1 MSISTAGK
9 GDLATQEIAIAD
21 EMIELIKAVSDKRY
35 PDSPVKRFNQV
46 KSLGCF
52 EADFEVLENLPA
64 VLRHGL
70 FAQPG
75 SHRARI
81 RFANAS
87 GEDDSKKD
95 LRGMSIKVFDVVGE
109 PLWGEPGVQDFLL
122 NSYPALF
129 AGTPEDFLKFIR
141 ATHRGKILNY
151 FINPLDPHFGA
162 LRLLMKARKKH
173 TSPFDIRYWST
184 TPSQLGENESVA
196 VKYSVQPT
204 SGYQSEMPDSLS
216 KNYLSEAMQAHL
228 KQGPACFDFM
238 VQLQT
243 DPSSMPIE
251 DASVIWDE
259 DVSPFIKVASITI
272 NYQNFRD
279 EQAMCGCERMSFN
292 PWQCLSEHTPLGGIN
307 RVRKRVYS
315 EITSYRAQQNQ
326 SR

>member
-9 GDLATQEIAIAD
+9 GDLATQEIRIAD

-52 EADFEVLENLPA
+52 EVDFKVLEDLPDT
-64 VLRHGL
+64 LRHGL

-87 GEDDSKKD
+87 SEDDSKKD
-95 LRGMSIKVFDVVGE
+95 LRGMSIKVFDVRGE
-109 PLWGEPGVQDFLL
+109 SLWGEPGIQDFLL

-141 ATHRGKILNY
+141 ATHRGKILKY
-151 FINPLDPHFGA
+151 FINPLDPHFGS
-162 LRLLMKARKKH
+162 LRLLMKARQKH

-184 TPSQLGENESVA
+184 TPSQLGLDDSVA

-204 SGYQSEMPDSLS
+204 SPYQSNMPDTLT
-216 KNYLSEAMQAHL
+216 KDYLGDAMQAHL
-228 KQGPACFDFM
+228 QQGPASFDFM
-238 VQLQT
+238 VQLRS
-243 DPSSMPIE
+243 DPQNMPIE

-259 DVSPFIKVASITI
+259 QGSPFIKVASITV
-272 NYQNFRD
+272 NYQNFRAQ
-279 EQAMCGCERMSFN
+279 EAMCSCEETIFN
-292 PWQCLSEHTPLGGIN
+292 PWQCQREHMPLGGIN

-315 EITSYRAQQNQ
+315 ETSNYRAQKNQ
-326 SR
+326 HR